1 VNGNRKAASHGNASG
16 VGFVCL
22 VCSYFSIMISCFTLH
37 VTLIIRF
44 LMALTFCVIANGP
57 ISLMR
62 IIINAL
68 SAINL

>member
-1 VNGNRKAASHGNASG
+1 MVANHGNASG

-22 VCSYFSIMISCFTLH
+22 ICSCFSIMSCFTLH
-37 VTLIIRF
+37 LALIIRF
-44 LMALTFCVIANGP
+44 FMALTSCVIANGL